1 MPKKFRI
8 GAGFNRR
15 SASISSLENPVKAN
29 GHLQML
35 YGNLAT
41 EGSVAKISGKEG
53 DYFEG
58 TAKVFDDEYA
68 VIDGVKTEK

>member
-1 MPKKFRI
+1 
-8 GAGFNRR
+8 
-15 SASISSLENPVKAN
+15 
-29 GHLQML
+29 ML

-68 VIDGVKTEK
+68 VIDGVPESCNPY